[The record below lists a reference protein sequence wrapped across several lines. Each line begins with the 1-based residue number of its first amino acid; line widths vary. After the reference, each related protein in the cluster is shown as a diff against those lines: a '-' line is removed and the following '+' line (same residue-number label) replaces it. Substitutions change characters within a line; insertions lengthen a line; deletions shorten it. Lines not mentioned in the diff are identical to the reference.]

1 MNFSINKRS
10 FWKSLIMERIISL
23 MPVFLYRVSW
33 GWFLFRLINPIALI
47 VPVGCRP
54 AVVYVAWNIELLK
67 LVRLDLFTWC
77 PHGICNHRHLWW
89 FLVQRLWLHLTS
101 FLQFIFHLYLL
112 IHVDALLKQWL
123 HWVSPVIQIFV
134 ISERSH
140 HDASSFV
147 LHLVVALSW
156 LLELR
161 RQLVAVIAH
170 LLLLLLT
177 HISCTMMC
185 CSCRL
190 VGVGIPLR
198 LRKQALKKRR
208 VNNLVGKQWRW
219 RVMILIPLCAMWIL
233 MLRSNWLLA
242 GGWVCRITLLILA
255 A

>member
-1 MNFSINKRS
+1 MKFSINKRS
-10 FWKSLIMERIISL
+10 SWKSFLERIISF

-33 GWFLFRLINPIALI
+33 GWFLLWIINPIALV

-101 FLQFIFHLYLL
+101 FLQFVFHLYLL

-123 HWVSPVIQIFV
+123 HWVSPMIQIFV
-134 ISERSH
+134 ITERSH
-140 HDASSFV
+140 HLASASFV
-147 LHLVVALSW
+147 LHLVVALAW

-161 RQLVAVIAH
+161 CQLISVVAH

-185 CSCRL
+185 CSCCL

-198 LRKQALKKRR
+198 LRKQALKKWR
-208 VNNLVGKQWRW
+208 VNDLVGKQWWR
-219 RVMILIPLCAMWIL
+219 RVMILIRWGAMRIL
-233 MLRSNWLLA
+233 MLRSNWLLV
-242 GGWVCRITLLILA
+242 GGWVWGIALLILA